1 MIRFFRRPG
10 AGPVFL
16 ILLAALGLWSVYL
29 FAPPHPENITVMQPM
44 PLWGFIL
51 RLLSG
56 SPIAGVIFSLAFVL
70 TVAFVMIRF
79 NTEIFFIPRRTY
91 LRTSLHPPLCAF
103 PRIDGA

>member
-1 MIRFFRRPG
+1 
-10 AGPVFL
+10 
-16 ILLAALGLWSVYL
+16 
-29 FAPPHPENITVMQPM
+29 
-44 PLWGFIL
+44 
-51 RLLSG
+51 LLSG